1 MLFLSGF
8 ISKLTDKAY
17 DLLKNRTWNYF
28 KIVTHLRNRNVLMGQ
43 LQKVLYISNDS
54 MLNQIFLKSKIIF
67 KKLEEKFLV
76 KSAKTE
82 NIIF

>member
-1 MLFLSGF
+1 
-8 ISKLTDKAY
+8 
-17 DLLKNRTWNYF
+17 
-28 KIVTHLRNRNVLMGQ
+28 MGQ

-67 KKLEEKFLV
+67 EKLEEKFLV

-82 NIIF
+82 NNILIENYPVRSQC